1 MGKTNL
7 QTLDGRADMA
17 RFEAGGRRD
26 LYCAT
31 QLTINSDGKRMRRM
45 QLTPRHSEL
54 STTDSTKVPF

>member
-26 LYCAT
+26 PCYAA
-31 QLTINSDGKRMRRM
+31 QLTINSRRKCMREC
-45 QLTPRHSEL
+45 S
-54 STTDSTKVPF
+54 